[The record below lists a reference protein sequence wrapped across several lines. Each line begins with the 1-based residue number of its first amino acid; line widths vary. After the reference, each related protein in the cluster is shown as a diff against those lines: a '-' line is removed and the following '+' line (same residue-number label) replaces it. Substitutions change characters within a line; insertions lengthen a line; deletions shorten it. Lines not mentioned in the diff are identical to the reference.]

1 MEARCNGRREGRR
14 RPPAHGVGRG
24 GNWEL
29 AAHLDGVDLLPA
41 PAAEVRMVKVG
52 RSTVVEEVE
61 RGREGATGVGI
72 AAGKGEGG

>member
-1 MEARCNGRREGRR
+1 MWRLDAMGEGREGGGHQR
-14 RPPAHGVGRG
+14 GVGRG
-24 GNWEL
+24 GDGDL

-41 PAAEVRMVKVG
+41 PAAEARMVKVG

-61 RGREGATGVGI
+61 RGREGATGVWI